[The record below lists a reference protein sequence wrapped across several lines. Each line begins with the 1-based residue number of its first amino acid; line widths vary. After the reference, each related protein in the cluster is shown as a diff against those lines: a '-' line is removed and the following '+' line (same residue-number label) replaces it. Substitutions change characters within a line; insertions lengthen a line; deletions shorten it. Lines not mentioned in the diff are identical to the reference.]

1 MSGLERV
8 RLQLDQVRGAVDAI
22 DPVFL
27 DTPALPCAPLGEALG
42 CAVTLKVET
51 LNPVRSFK
59 GRGTET
65 VAALARRRGASR
77 VVCASAGNLGQ
88 ALAYSGSRRG
98 LEVTVVAA
106 ATANPLKLRQ
116 IAGFGADV
124 RLEGEDIEDARVLA
138 REIAEEDGA
147 YLVEDSL
154 DLATC
159 EGAAT
164 IGLEL
169 VRDDPSLDVVLV
181 ALGGGAMASGVGY
194 VMRSLADHA
203 EVIGIQPVGAPAM
216 ALSWRQG
223 TVVETD
229 RIETIADGVAGRCPI
244 PEVLDDLLVVLD
256 DVVLVR
262 EDSIKAGMRAL
273 HEHAGLVVEPS
284 AALGIAAILEQ
295 PDRFAGRRVTT
306 ILCGSNVGPA
316 DFARWV
322 LRTSCARGALMRGVA
337 AVDRQGHAEDEAR
350 RRGCRARA
358 SRRRSRRRGRVGRSA
373 GRA

>member
-1 MSGLERV
+1 VRSLPVPGPTRRGMLRAVTGLDRVWLGLDRV
-8 RLQLDQVRGAVDAI
+8 RAAVGDI

-27 DTPALPCAPLGEALG
+27 DTPALPCAPLGRALG
-42 CAVTLKVET
+42 CSVTLKVET

-65 VAALARRRGASR
+65 VAAVARERGASR

-88 ALAYSGSRRG
+88 ALAYSGRRRG

-106 ATANPLKLRQ
+106 RTANALKLRQ

-124 RLEGEDIEDARVLA
+124 RLDGQDIEDARLLA
-138 REIAEEDGA
+138 RDIAQADGA

-169 VRDDPSLDVVLV
+169 VRDDPGLDVVLV
-181 ALGGGAMASGVGY
+181 AVGGGAMASGVGY
-194 VMRSLADHA
+194 AVRSLAEHV
-203 EVIGIQPVGAPAM
+203 EVIGIQPLGAPAM
-216 ALSWRQG
+216 ALSWRRRA
-223 TVVETD
+223 VVETD
-229 RIETIADGVAGRCPI
+229 RIETIADGVAGRRPI

-256 DVVLVR
+256 DVMLVR
-262 EDSIKAGMRAL
+262 EESIKVGMRML

-284 AALGIAAILEQ
+284 AALGIAAVLQELE
-295 PDRFAGRRVTT
+295 RFAGRRVTT
-306 ILCGSNVGPA
+306 ILCGSNVAPA

-322 LRTSCARGALMRGVA
+322 LEPVAR
-337 AVDRQGHAEDEAR
+337 
-350 RRGCRARA
+350 
-358 SRRRSRRRGRVGRSA
+358 
-373 GRA
+373 

>member
-1 MSGLERV
+1 MLRAVNGLDRV
-8 RLQLDQVRGAVDAI
+8 RLRLDRVRAAVGEI

-42 CAVTLKVET
+42 CSVTLKVET

-65 VAALARRRGASR
+65 VAGRGPRAGRVARGVRERREPRAGAGLQRRAPGPGRHRRG
-77 VVCASAGNLGQ
+77 G
-88 ALAYSGSRRG
+88 
-98 LEVTVVAA
+98 E
-106 ATANPLKLRQ
+106 TANPLKLRQ
-116 IAGFGADV
+116 IAAFGADV
-124 RLEGEDIEDARVLA
+124 RLEGEDIEDARLLA
-138 REIAEEDGA
+138 REIAEADGA

-169 VRDDPSLDVVLV
+169 VRDDPALDVVLV

-194 VMRSLADHA
+194 VVRSLAEHV

-216 ALSWRQG
+216 ALSWRQR

-229 RIETIADGVAGRCPI
+229 RIDTIADGVAGRCPI

-262 EDSIKAGMRAL
+262 EDSIKVGMRRSTSTRGSSSSRPRRSGSPPSSRSPSGSPGGASPRSCAEATSDPPTSRAGCWNRPRASWTRTRRPLARRCDQPPIVAGMPR
-273 HEHAGLVVEPS
+273 
-284 AALGIAAILEQ
+284 
-295 PDRFAGRRVTT
+295 
-306 ILCGSNVGPA
+306 
-316 DFARWV
+316 
-322 LRTSCARGALMRGVA
+322 RTS
-337 AVDRQGHAEDEAR
+337 
-350 RRGCRARA
+350 
-358 SRRRSRRRGRVGRSA
+358 SSRSR
-373 GRA
+373 

>member
-1 MSGLERV
+1 VSGLNRV
-8 RLQLDQVRGAVDAI
+8 RLRLDRVRDAVGAI

-42 CAVTLKVET
+42 CLVTLKIET
-51 LNPVRSFK
+51 RNPVGSFK

-65 VAALARRRGASR
+65 VAAVARRQGASR

-88 ALAYSGSRRG
+88 ALAFSGSRRG
-98 LEVTVVAA
+98 MEVTVVAA
-106 ATANPLKLRQ
+106 RTANPLKLRR
-116 IAGFGADV
+116 IAALGADL
-124 RLEGEDIEDARVLA
+124 RLEGEDIEDARLRA
-138 REIAEEDGA
+138 REIAEADGA

-159 EGAAT
+159 EGAGT

-169 VRDDPSLDVVLV
+169 VRDDPELDVVLV
-181 ALGGGAMASGVGY
+181 ALGGGALASGVGY
-194 VMRSLADHA
+194 TVRSLADHA
-203 EVIGIQPVGAPAM
+203 EVIGIQPIGAAAM

-244 PEVLDDLLVVLD
+244 PEVLDDLLMVLD

-262 EDSIKAGMRAL
+262 EDSIRAGMRAL
-273 HEHAGLVVEPS
+273 YEHAGLVVEPS

-295 PDRFAGRRVTT
+295 PQRFAGRRIAT
-306 ILCGSNVGPA
+306 ILCGSNVDPA
-316 DFARWV
+316 DFAQWM
-322 LRTSCARGALMRGVA
+322 LQPDARGAR
-337 AVDRQGHAEDEAR
+337 
-350 RRGCRARA
+350 
-358 SRRRSRRRGRVGRSA
+358 
-373 GRA
+373 